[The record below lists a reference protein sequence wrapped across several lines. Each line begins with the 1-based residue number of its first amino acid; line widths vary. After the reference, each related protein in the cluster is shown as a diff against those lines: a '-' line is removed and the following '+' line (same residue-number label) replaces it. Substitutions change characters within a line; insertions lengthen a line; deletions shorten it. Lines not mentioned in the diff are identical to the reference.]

1 MLEESLLSLEAPGED
16 ERQKKME
23 PQGKLSLGLS
33 ILAGLLTRKAYF

>member
-1 MLEESLLSLEAPGED
+1 MLEGGLLSLEAPGEV

-23 PQGKLSLGLS
+23 PQEESLLGLS